1 MFSLNRG
8 STVRSNGQCAQ
19 IRLGIHFQSSQTLKQ
34 LWHHLSG
41 VSGTS
46 VTQTWR
52 ELWDFISVTVCNI
65 VILKSNREN
74 ISKIR
79 CRTWLPELVGWQGPF
94 QLPEACVIIILISY
108 WAARH
113 SNLILHILYFP
124 CCTFGIILHYALGK
138 ILSYITRSSTTA
150 LSSFANVAIQIEV
163 RGWFSIVHT

>member
-8 STVRSNGQCAQ
+8 STMRSNELCAQ

-65 VILKSNREN
+65 IILKSNREN
-74 ISKIR
+74 FSKMR
-79 CRTWLPELVGWQGPF
+79 CT
-94 QLPEACVIIILISY
+94 
-108 WAARH
+108 
-113 SNLILHILYFP
+113 NLIAWISGVAGSVSTAGGLCDNNFNLLLS
-124 CCTFGIILHYALGK
+124 CETFQ
-138 ILSYITRSSTTA
+138 SYITHSI
-150 LSSFANVAIQIEV
+150 LSMLHFWNYITLCA
-163 RGWFSIVHT
+163 W